1 MRIAVTGHMD
11 LGAETEGLV
20 RAAVREVL
28 QSYGVE
34 KIVGVSCVAAG
45 ADQIFAAE
53 VLAIGG
59 DLEVVLPSRNYR
71 EAKVKPANLA
81 TFDTLVGNASTV
93 RYMPFQEANREA
105 YEAANAAL
113 LDDAD
118 RLVAVWDGQP
128 PTAKGG
134 TATTVLMARE
144 RGLQVD
150 VLWPDGARRSA

>member
-11 LGAETEGLV
+11 LSPNTEELA
-20 RAAVREVL
+20 RKAVRELL
-28 QSYGVE
+28 QSHGAE
-34 KIVGVSCVAAG
+34 QLVGVSCVAAG

-53 VLAIGG
+53 VLAVGG
-59 DLEVVLPSRNYR
+59 DLEVILPSKNYR
-71 EAKVKPANLA
+71 EAKVKPENLA
-81 TFDTLVGNASTV
+81 AFDALLARATTV

-134 TATTVLMARE
+134 TSTTVALARE
-144 RGLQVD
+144 RGLPVD
-150 VLWPDGARRSA
+150 VLWPNGARRGA